1 MKAEML
7 NWKRK
12 KPVQP
17 PNQPGELDEF
27 SLEPDP
33 DLGAAASETARML
46 VSPFGKERS
55 KEKWPQGQTLLTFA
69 VVQ

>member
-1 MKAEML
+1 MPIILTCQVTQVKAEML
-7 NWKRK
+7 NEK
-12 KPVQP
+12 KPVKP

-55 KEKWPQGQTLLTFA
+55 KEK
-69 VVQ
+69 